1 MKDNKL
7 LHHLQS
13 GSQRSHSTETALIR
27 LTDQILLDID
37 KDRLTGLIFIDYKKA
52 FELIDHDILLL
63 KLQAYGVESRELML
77 LEQYL
82 QGRKQSVTINGVQSD
97 PQPITHGV
105 PQRSVLGPLL
115 FTIFINDLPQSVLQP
130 VVDIYADDT
139 TMSASASV
147 LSQLEV
153 RTTIG
158 LFLMYPKRNPY

>member
-1 MKDNKL
+1 
-7 LHHLQS
+7 
-13 GSQRSHSTETALIR
+13 
-27 LTDQILLDID
+27 
-37 KDRLTGLIFIDYKKA
+37 
-52 FELIDHDILLL
+52 
-63 KLQAYGVESRELML
+63 ML
-77 LEQYL
+77 FEQYL

-105 PQRSVLGPLL
+105 PQGSVLGPLL